1 MSELLELKKINKG
14 YFRSKNTV
22 LVIGFFDGVHLGHRR
37 IIEACLKSAKGINGV
52 SAVLTFDKPPVNV
65 IKSRIRKK
73 LIISYEEKIRLIED
87 LGVDYIVSASIDNE
101 FLMLMPESFCRNI
114 LINKIN
120 VKEVFVG
127 SGFRFGYKAKGNILF
142 LKKFFK
148 SYAVKVNVLPLLKVE
163 GEVVSSTS
171 IRKYYSEGRIDKIA
185 NLLGRKPQ
193 LEGEVVRGSGRGKK
207 LGFPTANIDI
217 CEVNITPGDGVY
229 LGRVMIGES
238 KKKLFNALINI
249 GNNPTFKDNKRWIE
263 VFLLNFSRDIYGE
276 KIRITFL
283 KKLRDEIKYSSNEEL
298 IDQIKLDLK
307 SADKYFRKSD
317 GGNKK

>member
-1 MSELLELKKINKG
+1 LSELLELKKINKG